1 MNPNFAAAIAIGIVL
16 VALVVWLVSNAASRK
31 KSARYRADVPAAL
44 PGTVTRDPRPEVMAG
59 GLQHMALADLLQFL
73 AQGGHTGTLQI
84 TSGRRT
90 GIVRIV
96 QGLVIHAEYRRE
108 QDLEAMYQLLS
119 LGIGDFRFKFED
131 PPGEPVR
138 GHEVVDILMLWL
150 SHKEE
155 PR

>member
-1 MNPNFAAAIAIGIVL
+1 MNSSLDMAIAIAILLLALIVL
-16 VALVVWLVSNAASRK
+16 LASRSNSGR
-31 KSARYRADVPAAL
+31 KSAPRKPEAPPAL
-44 PGTVTRDPRPEVMAG
+44 PGTVVRDPRPEVMAG

-96 QGLVIHAEYRRE
+96 QGLVIHAQYRRA

-119 LGIGDFRFKFED
+119 LSIGDFRFKFEE
-131 PPGEPVR
+131 PPSEPVR

-150 SHKEE
+150 SRREE
-155 PR
+155 QR

>member
-1 MNPNFAAAIAIGIVL
+1 MNPNLVAAIAVGAVL
-16 VALVVWLVSNAASRK
+16 LALVGWLVSRIASGRKRASRK
-31 KSARYRADVPAAL
+31 AEAPAAL
-44 PGTVTRDPRPEVMAG
+44 PGTVRRDPRPEVMAG

-90 GIVRIV
+90 GIVKLV
-96 QGLVIHAEYRRE
+96 QGLVIHAEFRRE
-108 QDLEAMYQLLS
+108 LDLEAMYLLLS
-119 LGIGDFRFKFED
+119 LSIGDFRFKFEE

-150 SHKEE
+150 ARKEE
-155 PR
+155 QR

>member
-1 MNPNFAAAIAIGIVL
+1 MAIAIGIPL
-16 VALVVWLVSNAASRK
+16 LILVVWGVSKASSGKPAARRK
-31 KSARYRADVPAAL
+31 TDAPAAL
-44 PGTVTRDPRPEVMAG
+44 PGTVTRDPNPEVMAG

-90 GIVRIV
+90 GIVKIV

-108 QDLEAMYQLLS
+108 RDLEAMYQLLS
-119 LGIGDFRFKFED
+119 LSIGDFRFKFES
-131 PPGEPVR
+131 PPDEPVR

-150 SHKEE
+150 SRKEE
-155 PR
+155 QR

>member
-1 MNPNFAAAIAIGIVL
+1 VNPSLAAAIVIGIL
-16 VALVVWLVSNAASRK
+16 FLALVVRLVSRPGSATN
-31 KSARYRADVPAAL
+31 SARRKADAPPPL
-44 PGTVTRDPRPEVMAG
+44 PGTVVRDPRPEVMAG

-96 QGLVIHAEYRRE
+96 QGLVIHAQYRRA

-119 LGIGDFRFKFED
+119 LSIGDFRFKFEE
-131 PPGEPVR
+131 PPSEPVR

-150 SHKEE
+150 SRREE
-155 PR
+155 QR

>member
-1 MNPNFAAAIAIGIVL
+1 MAIAIGILLLAL
-16 VALVVWLVSNAASRK
+16 VAWLVSRSGGSSGR
-31 KSARYRADVPAAL
+31 RRADTPAAL
-44 PGTVTRDPRPEVMAG
+44 PGTVTRDQSPEVMAG

-90 GIVRIV
+90 GIVKIV
-96 QGLVIHAEYRRE
+96 QGLVVHAQYRRE

-119 LGIGDFRFKFED
+119 LSIGDFRFKFES

-150 SHKEE
+150 SRKEE
-155 PR
+155 QR

>member
-1 MNPNFAAAIAIGIVL
+1 MTPSLAMAIAIGILLLAL
-16 VALVVWLVSNAASRK
+16 VAWLVSRSGGSSGR
-31 KSARYRADVPAAL
+31 RGTDTPAAL
-44 PGTVTRDPRPEVMAG
+44 PGTVTRDQSPEVMAG

-90 GIVRIV
+90 GIVKIV
-96 QGLVIHAEYRRE
+96 QGLVVHAQYRRE

-119 LGIGDFRFKFED
+119 LSIGDFRFKFES

-150 SHKEE
+150 SRKEE
-155 PR
+155 QR

>member
-1 MNPNFAAAIAIGIVL
+1 MNPNLAAAIAVGAVL
-16 VALVVWLVSNAASRK
+16 LVLVVWLVSRSASGRK
-31 KSARYRADVPAAL
+31 PAKRTAEAPAAL

-90 GIVRIV
+90 GIVKIV
-96 QGLVIHAEYRRE
+96 QGLVIHAEFRRE

-119 LGIGDFRFKFED
+119 LSIGDFRFKFEE
-131 PPGEPVR
+131 PPDEPVR

-150 SHKEE
+150 SRKEE
-155 PR
+155 QR